1 MILGYSRLL
10 WTGWR
15 LRNVSFFIAQ
25 ITASTVTPNSF
36 ATCSAYSRHS
46 SRLPDLQIIY
56 PTSPD
61 GNVTGP
67 LHLIIFTGFSPI
79 TCLLIDLSFRRC
91 SYHSDRSPLFG
102 SCIPCLP
109 FLIKKDENLLNIHT
123 LSGLEWPPPFFHGT
137 YAPAVGLLCI
147 FADAFP
153 RIALCRNRTGL
164 WTAHAESALSFPHYF
179 RFAITSAITTTVSA
193 PRKAPAAIPLRKI
206 PTPPMAHPPHLR
218 HHINSSHRK
227 LRLRPWTL
235 SATPPPITTMQIC
248 TGYQSGPHSGISV
261 IPTPHN
267 TRYAAM
273 IAMAV
278 KIHPLIFPAILRI
291 FRLCFLFIFSPFCA
305 RAIRFLSVLFLHY
318 TFL

>member
-109 FLIKKDENLLNIHT
+109 FHIKKDENLFNIHT

-164 WTAHAESALSFPHYF
+164 WTAHAESALSCTIRFFSGSASCKFFIDRISMNADLIGYISHFFSSLAHSLNNYSVLIPESLCLFSCHYVH
-179 RFAITSAITTTVSA
+179 ILSEN
-193 PRKAPAAIPLRKI
+193 KI
-206 PTPPMAHPPHLR
+206 SVQELVFH
-218 HHINSSHRK
+218 SC
-227 LRLRPWTL
+227 TL
-235 SATPPPITTMQIC
+235 S
-248 TGYQSGPHSGISV
+248 
-261 IPTPHN
+261 
-267 TRYAAM
+267 
-273 IAMAV
+273 
-278 KIHPLIFPAILRI
+278 
-291 FRLCFLFIFSPFCA
+291 FS
-305 RAIRFLSVLFLHY
+305 RRK
-318 TFL
+318 